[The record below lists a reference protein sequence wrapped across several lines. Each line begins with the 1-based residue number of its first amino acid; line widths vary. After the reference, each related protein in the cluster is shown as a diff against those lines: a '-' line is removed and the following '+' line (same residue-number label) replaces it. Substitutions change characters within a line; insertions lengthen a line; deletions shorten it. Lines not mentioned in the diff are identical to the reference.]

1 MIPKGANS
9 CNFSFKR
16 RPRASSNAPSS
27 WATSLACSGLPMPR
41 VQFPRRSCSW
51 GIRAVCAGRRRAW
64 LPTRPHLV
72 TAYGLHAAAIDSP
85 GHGDR
90 ERSPEDA
97 VGVDQ
102 LLRARE
108 AGEPLGPIVSAFNA
122 SIAERAVP
130 EWQATLDALQALPEI
145 DDTNRS
151 GTAEGRSRR
160 RSVLRLAVAEPRV
173 GVLGLGAA
181 FASTDLLVV
190 ARGVSVPV
198 LYLLPFGRPRDRPG
212 VRHRALG
219 LDRVGDEVVARVP
232 RSAPARAIVR
242 G

>member
-1 MIPKGANS
+1 
-9 CNFSFKR
+9 
-16 RPRASSNAPSS
+16 
-27 WATSLACSGLPMPR
+27 MPR
-41 VQFPRRSCSW
+41 VQVPRRSCSW

-97 VGVDQ
+97 VWVDQ

-145 DDTNRS
+145 DDDRQVGYS
-151 GTAEGRSRR
+151 GRTLATEIGFTARGGGAASRG
-160 RSVLRLAVAEPRV
+160 A
-173 GVLGLGAA
+173 GTGAA